1 MGVLAYGSVSRHVA
15 QPTAS
20 TSFSFSI
27 TVPAGTDMLVVGY
40 GGNSST
46 LSGQSVPTFNGTT
59 MTLPSGGS
67 GSGGAGVGAAWY
79 YLASP
84 SVGTYN
90 VAVTNPANTNN
101 GAWHWAAIENYDS
114 GGSITAA
121 GGFLYPVTSASPTV
135 SPGANDHAFEICELL
150 DVTSGTM
157 TASSGSTAMDML
169 IGSANGTARRVSAVY
184 RTGAQPGMQGFPASS
199 QVAAI
204 TIVIPITSGGGGGSS
219 IVPIASNSY
228 RLRRA
233 A

>member
-1 MGVLAYGSVSRHVA
+1 MTVLAYGSVARHIA
-15 QPTAS
+15 QPTPN
-20 TSFSFSI
+20 TTFSFGI
-27 TVPAGTDMLVVGY
+27 TVPAGTNMLVVGY
-40 GGNSST
+40 GGNSGT
-46 LSGQSVPTFNGTT
+46 LSGQSVPTFNGVA

-84 SVGTYN
+84 SIGTYN
-90 VAVTNPANTNN
+90 VTVTNPANTNN
-101 GAWHWAAIENYDS
+101 GAWHWAAIGDYDS

-169 IGSANGTARRVSAVY
+169 IVSALGTARRVSAVY
-184 RTGAQPGMQGFPASS
+184 RTGGQPGMQGFPASS

-204 TIVIPITSGGGGGSS
+204 TIVIPATAGGGGGGSV
-219 IVPIASNSY
+219 VPIFTQH
-228 RLRRA
+228 RHRR
-233 A
+233 